1 MARVRLIPDNLQIEI
16 APGQTILSAAQHA
29 GVPIASACGGNAQC
43 STCRVWVVD
52 GMQNCAPRSERE
64 QQLVARLHL
73 PANLRLACQTRVA
86 GPVTLRRLV
95 LDDADLNIASLLGKG
110 SQSRVGE
117 QKPLAV
123 LFSDITGFTGISEK
137 LSPYDVLFLLNKY
150 FSAMG
155 AIIDENRGYID
166 NFIGDGLMAL
176 FGVEDEPDFAL
187 LSIKAGLDMLQA
199 VDRLKPQFAETY
211 GIEFDI
217 RIGIHYGEGVLGSL
231 GWGTRQRLTAIGDV
245 VNIASRIETA
255 NKEAGTRLLISAP
268 LHEAV
273 RNQVE
278 IEDYVRLRPRGAT
291 DRMTLY
297 AVRAITSGAAARVS
311 AAAKAPAV
319 SLSDGKPAVAAAA
332 PIPVRVVAGETYYW
346 CACGHSG
353 NQPFCDGSHIVTRL
367 TPLPWRVAKT
377 GMELLCQCKQT
388 ATPPY
393 CDGSHL
399 WLGETPPAPDK
410 SATP

>member
-1 MARVRLIPDNLQIEI
+1 MAQLRLIPDNLQIEI
-16 APGQTILSAAQHA
+16 APGQTVLAAVQNA

-52 GMQNCAPRSERE
+52 GMEHCAPRSDRE
-64 QQLVARLHL
+64 QQLVTRLHL
-73 PANLRLACQTRVA
+73 PANLRLACQTRID

-95 LDDADLNIASLLGKG
+95 LDDDDLNIASLLGKG

-123 LFSDITGFTGISEK
+123 LFSDIAGFTGISEK

-155 AIIDENRGYID
+155 AIVDENRGYID

-176 FGVEDEPDFAL
+176 FGVENEPDFAL
-187 LSIKAGLDMLQA
+187 LSVRAGLDMLRA
-199 VDRLKPQFAETY
+199 ADRLKRQFAETY

-255 NKEAGTRLLISAP
+255 NKEAGTRLLISEP
-268 LHEAV
+268 LHQVV
-273 RNQVE
+273 RDHVE

-297 AVRAITSGAAARVS
+297 AVRAITPEAAARLSTVVKG
-311 AAAKAPAV
+311 AAPVADDKA
-319 SLSDGKPAVAAAA
+319 AVAAAA
-332 PIPVRVVAGETYYW
+332 PIPVHVVAGETYYW

-353 NQPFCDGSHIVTRL
+353 NQPFCDGSHGATRL
-367 TPLPWRVAKT
+367 VPLPWRVAKT

-399 WLGETPPAPDK
+399 WLGETPPPDSDK
-410 SATP
+410 AATP